1 MRARP
6 QSGSRARA
14 DACATAAERPAI
26 PAAAFATAAARLAAA
41 AAAFAVG
48 GAALAQSEPPS
59 PRPFRIVE
67 HDPALGEIVA
77 PDAQLELLGDRFG
90 LTEGPVWV
98 PDGGEGYLLFSDL
111 ISNVIYR
118 WRPDAGI
125 DVFLERSGYSGDDIA
140 HAGYQTR
147 RGRMAVLLIGPNGLS
162 LDTDGRLVYLATPD
176 RTVML
181 LERDG
186 TRTVLA
192 DRYDGK
198 RFNGP
203 NDLAIRSDGAIYMT
217 DSVFGLRDGLDNA
230 AAELD
235 FSGVYLIR
243 DGRVE
248 LVYSN
253 ADNPGGWPNGIALSP
268 DERHL
273 YLNAGFQNVL
283 RYDVAAD
290 GSLSGETVFIA
301 GEGSDGMK
309 VDRLGNLYT
318 TSGAG
323 PGEVRI
329 TSPEGKR
336 LGVLELPVPAGEPQ
350 TQVCATNVA
359 FGDNDSRTLYITAC
373 EHVYRIRLEV
383 NGVHPAASFAA
394 R

>member
-1 MRARP
+1 VPLALLC
-6 QSGSRARA
+6 G
-14 DACATAAERPAI
+14 T
-26 PAAAFATAAARLAAA
+26 LAAA
-41 AAAFAVG
+41 
-48 GAALAQSEPPS
+48 GAGAQAPPS
-59 PRPFRIVE
+59 APRPFRIVE
-67 HDPALGEIVA
+67 LDPALDAIVS
-77 PDAQLELLGDRFG
+77 PDAKLELLGDRFG

-98 PDGGEGYLLFSDL
+98 PDGHEGYLLFSDL
-111 ISNVIYR
+111 ISNVIYK
-118 WRPDAGI
+118 WAPSGEI
-125 DVFLERSGYSGDDIA
+125 SVYLERSGYSGDDIT

-162 LDTDGRLVYLATPD
+162 LDAEGRLIYLATPD
-176 RTVML
+176 RAVMR
-181 LERDG
+181 LEPDG
-186 TRTVLA
+186 TRTMLA

-203 NDLAIRSDGAIYMT
+203 NDLALRSDGAIYVT
-217 DSVFGLRDGLDNA
+217 DSVFGLRDGLANP
-230 AAELD
+230 AAELR
-235 FSGVYLIR
+235 FSGVYLLK
-243 DGRVE
+243 GGTTT
-248 LVYSN
+248 LLYSN
-253 ADNPGGWPNGIALSP
+253 ADNSGGWPNGITLSP

-273 YLNAGFQNVL
+273 YMNAGFQNIL

-290 GSLSGETVFIA
+290 GTIANGEIFIA

-336 LGVLELPVPAGEPQ
+336 LGRLELPVPAGEPQ
-350 TQVCATNVA
+350 AQVCATNVA

-383 NGVHPAASFAA
+383 PGVHVGAALAA
-394 R
+394 TLK